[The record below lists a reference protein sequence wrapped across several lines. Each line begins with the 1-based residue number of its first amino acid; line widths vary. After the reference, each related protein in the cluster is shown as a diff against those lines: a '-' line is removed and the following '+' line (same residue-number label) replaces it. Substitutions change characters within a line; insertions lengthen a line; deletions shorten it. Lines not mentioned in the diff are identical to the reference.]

1 MDTKIKLTITLV
13 SMILTAAIT
22 THIPS
27 IGSAQTPNN
36 NSTGR
41 SSNAIKVLNIGY
53 FPNINHAQA
62 VIGLGN
68 GNFQKALGND
78 VQIHTY
84 TFNAGPSAIEALL
97 AKRIDVTYVGPN
109 PAINGYVVSEGKD
122 LRIISGASSGGAV
135 FVVRNDS
142 GIKSAKDFA
151 NKKFASPQLGNTQDV
166 ALRKYLQDNGY
177 KTKDNGGN
185 VEVIP
190 VANPDIL
197 VLFSKK
203 QIDGAWV
210 PEPWATKL
218 VKEANGRTLLDERDL
233 WPSGKFVTANI
244 VARTDYLQQNPDVIK
259 KLLAAH
265 VNETIWVNDHRQE
278 AIKAFN
284 IELKKLTGQT
294 IKEDEL
300 QQAWSRIEFTYDPI
314 KLSLFKSANDAY
326 NLGFLSKGKEK
337 PDLSGIFDLT
347 ILNEV
352 LKEKGLATIET
363 GLGAEKPNIEAIP

>member
-13 SMILTAAIT
+13 SMILIAAII
-22 THIPS
+22 HMPS
-27 IGSAQTPNN
+27 IGTAQTINN
-36 NSTGR
+36 NSTG
-41 SSNAIKVLNIGY
+41 SSGNKIKVLNIGY

-68 GNFQKALGND
+68 NNFQKALGND

-84 TFNAGPSAIEALL
+84 TFNAGPTAIEALI
-97 AKRIDVTYVGPN
+97 AKRIDVAYVGPN

-142 GIKSAKDFA
+142 GINSAKDFA

-177 KTKDNGGN
+177 KTKENGGN

-190 VANPDIL
+190 AENADIL
-197 VLFSKK
+197 VLFLKK

-210 PEPWATKL
+210 PEPWAARL
-218 VKEANGRTLLDERDL
+218 IKEANGRILLDERDL
-233 WPSGKFVTANI
+233 WPSSKFVTTNI

-259 KLLAAH
+259 KILAAH
-265 VNETIWVNDHRQE
+265 ITETIWINSHSEE

-284 IELKKLTGQT
+284 TELKKLTGHT
-294 IKEDEL
+294 INEDEL
-300 QQAWSRIEFTYDPI
+300 QQAWPRIEFTYDPL
-314 KLSLFKSANDAY
+314 KVSLFKSANDAY
-326 NLGFLSKGKEK
+326 NLGFWQREK
-337 PDLSGIFDLT
+337 R
-347 ILNEV
+347 
-352 LKEKGLATIET
+352 GLIYQEYM
-363 GLGAEKPNIEAIP
+363 I

>member
-36 NSTGR
+36 NSTGS

-109 PAINGYVVSEGKD
+109 PAINGYVVSEEKD

-244 VARTDYLQQNPDVIK
+244 VARTDYLQQNSDVIK

-314 KLSLFKSANDAY
+314 KFSLFKSANDAY